1 MFTRGF
7 LAEVRR
13 SALRRRVWYSALDS
27 LERGILTLASRVVDE
42 VRNTAL
48 NVEIVKIIAKLRDA
62 AKSGFVRHVEAF
74 GMRRVREIRE
84 QAVSLGSLVAGGW
97 AREMGFVRYLAFLD
111 YNQPRGWGSGRA
123 G

>member
-1 MFTRGF
+1 MFTRSF

-13 SALRRRVWYSALDS
+13 TALRRRVWYSALDG
-27 LERGILTLASRVVDE
+27 LERGILTLAGRVVDE

-48 NVEIVKIIAKLRDA
+48 NVELVKIIAKLRDA
-62 AKSGFVRHVEAF
+62 AKSGFVRHVETF
-74 GMRRVREIRE
+74 GVRRVREVRD
-84 QAVSLGSLVAGGW
+84 QAASLGSVFAGMW
-97 AREMGFVRYLAFLD
+97 ARDIEFVRYLAFLD

>member
-13 SALRRRVWYSALDS
+13 TALRRRVWYSALDG
-27 LERGILTLASRVVDE
+27 LERGILTLAGRVVDE

-48 NVEIVKIIAKLRDA
+48 NVELVKIIAKLRDA
-62 AKSGFVRHVEAF
+62 AKSGFVRHVETF
-74 GMRRVREIRE
+74 GVRRLREVRD
-84 QAVSLGSLVAGGW
+84 QGVSLGSVFACVW
-97 AREMGFVRYLAFLD
+97 AKDIEFVRYLAFLD

-123 G
+123 R

>member
-13 SALRRRVWYSALDS
+13 TALRRRVWYSALDG
-27 LERGILTLASRVVDE
+27 LERGILTLAGRVVDE

-48 NVEIVKIIAKLRDA
+48 NVELVKIIAKLRDA

-74 GMRRVREIRE
+74 GIRRVREVRD
-84 QAVSLGSLVAGGW
+84 QAVSLGSLFGGMW
-97 AREMGFVRYLAFLD
+97 ARDIEFVRYLAFLD